1 MINLETFLVGL
12 MVLSSLTGLVTEGI
26 KKILVEHNVAYRA
39 NTLAGI
45 VAIVLT
51 AIVGVGYVFYA
62 NIGFTAQSIVCI
74 CALTFMS
81 WLGSMVGYDKV
92 VEVFRKSKID
102 KEESGNE

>member
-12 MVLSSLTGLVTEGI
+12 MIISSLTGLVTEGV

-45 VAIVLT
+45 VAILLT
-51 AIVGVGYVFYA
+51 AITGVGYIFYT
-62 NIGFTAQSIVCI
+62 NVGFTAQSIVCI

-81 WLGSMVGYDKV
+81 WLCSMVGYDKV
-92 VEVFRKSKID
+92 VEVFRKSKTD
-102 KEESGNE
+102 KGESGNE